1 MSGLGT
7 SRRLSA
13 PKNLVTVGLWRT
25 SIKPRQLKL
34 DLRIRTLGPALIQ
47 SEPNRLGPGLDG
59 TPAAQN
65 KAARLLFANGRSCR
79 RQGGAG
85 TAPEASAFKFD
96 LHITPAAGR
105 WCAAASCVCGASP

>member
-34 DLRIRTLGPALIQ
+34 DLRVRALGPALIQ

-59 TPAAQN
+59 TPVAQN
-65 KAARLLFANGRSCR
+65 KTARLLIANGRPAPSGFVGAR
-79 RQGGAG
+79 GLQGSQAWDL
-85 TAPEASAFKFD
+85 TLWVAP
-96 LHITPAAGR
+96 PVAA
-105 WCAAASCVCGASP
+105 

>member
-34 DLRIRTLGPALIQ
+34 DLGIRTLGPALIQ

-59 TPAAQN
+59 TPVAQN
-65 KAARLLFANGRSCR
+65 KTARLLIANGRPSPS
-79 RQGGAG
+79 GFVGARG
-85 TAPEASAFKFD
+85 LKASQAWD
-96 LHITPAAGR
+96 LRLAVGR
-105 WCAAASCVCGASP
+105 PGAAASGVCGAAP